1 MHINSEKTIEINQL
15 SIIYKAS
22 GTPSL
27 TSPPFFQILS
37 VFQEHLQRSN
47 IMFDENF
54 VSCNFFVVD
63 ENEKRY
69 KAENPRP
76 GGFIDPKANEM
87 L

>member
-1 MHINSEKTIEINQL
+1 
-15 SIIYKAS
+15 
-22 GTPSL
+22 
-27 TSPPFFQILS
+27 
-37 VFQEHLQRSN
+37 
-47 IMFDENF
+47 MFDENF